1 MGMYYYIP
9 IYSLDINNLGSE
21 SKPYSNQ
28 FPSEEQD
35 TNNYDLRMNYQ

>member
-1 MGMYYYIP
+1 MGMHYYIP

-28 FPSEEQD
+28 YGKSEIDQV
-35 TNNYDLRMNYQ
+35 